1 MYSTLS
7 FTLAILSV
15 FSIIELVKGNQK
27 FSLLKYIML
36 GYIIVIAISSVLSY
50 FEFTGFPI
58 PYHNGI
64 AKFINAGLVINMLS
78 ILAFKKIP
86 KPVIIIETL
95 LSLFFLFMIFSGF
108 EFPSIINNDVQFNL
122 NIYQKIIF
130 FLSYLFFFTMVVY
143 TFIKLVSIKSTSNL
157 YDIKIR
163 NWTMGLYVVMF
174 LLIIIN
180 YTLVLLYLNGM
191 KIKFI
196 DSFITLSFLKFLVL
210 LFILFRPKFLD
221 DDKYAR
227 PFNQLLS
234 KNVGVSFQSFEF
246 LFYSNNYYL
255 LPEANMDD
263 LALKLNTTKKELAN
277 FLKNEIDENF
287 TELLNMNRVEYFK
300 TLLMAKK
307 YESFTIEALSEMSGF
322 NNRRSMYNSFKKHV
336 GITPTEFIQSLK

>member
-1 MYSTLS
+1 MYATLA

-27 FSLLKYIML
+27 FSLLKYFML
-36 GYIIVIAISSVLSY
+36 GYIIVIAISSLLSY
-50 FEFTGFPI
+50 FDFTGFPI
-58 PYHNGI
+58 PYYNGI
-64 AKFINAGLVINMLS
+64 AKFINAGLLINILS

-86 KPVIIIETL
+86 KSVVLIETFL
-95 LSLFFLFMIFSGF
+95 IFLFFFMLFSGF
-108 EFPSIINNDVQFNL
+108 EFPTITNNDVQFNL
-122 NIYQKIIF
+122 NIYQNIFF
-130 FLSYLFFFTMVVY
+130 FLSYLFFLTMVVY

-163 NWTMGLYVVMF
+163 NWTMGLYIVMF
-174 LLIIIN
+174 LLIFIN
-180 YTLVLLYLNGM
+180 YTLVVLYLNGM
-191 KIKFI
+191 NIKFI
-196 DSFITLSFLKFLVL
+196 DSFITMSLLKFLVL

-234 KNVGVSFQSFEF
+234 KNIGVSFQNFEF

-287 TELLNMNRVEYFK
+287 TELLNMNRVEYLK

-336 GITPTEFIQSLK
+336 GLTPTEFIQSLK